1 MTFGRIFAIFFAGMS
16 LMGASTAAAQD
27 QDIDTGKGARPA
39 ANPEEITPTAEEP
52 PIDPSRFANLPD
64 EAYGAF
70 QRGYYLTAL
79 KLALPR
85 AENGDG
91 AAQTLVAEIY
101 ANGLGVRQDP
111 DEARKWYEKA
121 AEQGVPDAQLQFAL
135 MLIDGN
141 LVEQDRDRAFL
152 LMRRAAEAGK
162 PLAQFNL
169 AQMLSNIGDI
179 SEAVLWY
186 EKAANAKLA
195 DAQYAMAQIH
205 AQGVG
210 GKARDME
217 EARRWLG
224 LAARSNFD
232 TAQVDLGT
240 WMVEGRGGPVDFEEG
255 FAWLKRAADSGNV
268 AAWNRVAKLYLAGVG
283 VDPDPIEAAA
293 WYMRARQAGLVDGA
307 MEGFLDGLTDEEIQA
322 AEERIEALR

>member
-1 MTFGRIFAIFFAGMS
+1 MTLGRIFAIFVAGLS
-16 LMGASTAAAQD
+16 LAGVSTAFAQD
-27 QDIDTGKGARPA
+27 DGPGKGARPEA
-39 ANPEEITPTAEEP
+39 KPAESTPTTEET

-79 KLALPR
+79 ELALPR

-111 DEARKWYEKA
+111 NEARKWYEKA
-121 AEQGVPDAQLQFAL
+121 AEQGIPDAQLQFAL
-135 MLIDGN
+135 MLIDGT
-141 LVEQDRDRAFL
+141 LVEQDRDRAFI

-169 AQMLSNIGDI
+169 AQMLSDSGNIN
-179 SEAVLWY
+179 EAVGWY

-205 AQGVG
+205 AEGVG
-210 GKARDME
+210 GKMRDMA
-217 EARRWLG
+217 EARRWLS

-232 TAQVDLGT
+232 TAQLDFGT
-240 WMVEGRGGPVDFEEG
+240 WLVEGRGGPVDFEEG

-283 VDPDPIEAAA
+283 VDPDPIAAAA

-307 MEGFLDGLTDEEIQA
+307 MEGFLDGLTDEQMEA
-322 AEERIEALR
+322 AEEQIETLR